1 MAIFTSGQNH
11 FNRDYADEQTEDA
24 DNAAFNVFTLSS
36 GKVHHFWGDEMG
48 PETADPGED
57 PRGAVDAM
65 SICNILDVTP
75 GGRGKDWY
83 PELEY
88 PASSRSR

>member
-1 MAIFTSGQNH
+1 M
-11 FNRDYADEQTEDA
+11 
-24 DNAAFNVFTLSS
+24 
-36 GKVHHFWGDEMG
+36 HHFWGDEMG

-65 SICNILDVTP
+65 PIWNILDVTP